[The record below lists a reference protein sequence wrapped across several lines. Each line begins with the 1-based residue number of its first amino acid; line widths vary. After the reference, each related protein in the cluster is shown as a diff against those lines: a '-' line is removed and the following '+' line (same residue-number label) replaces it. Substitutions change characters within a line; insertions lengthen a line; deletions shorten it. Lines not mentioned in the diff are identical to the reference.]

1 MRRDNGELV
10 AFWLEVNENDNR
22 YNAPHGFYDQK
33 HEIEKARLF
42 LDAAK
47 HGVRVVHGIH
57 IGCDSMYPVVED
69 PVKRREAVAW
79 AQGDG
84 TSKGQTLSELAVA
97 WAAGDETRLGGRWN
111 RGNAELL
118 KTLVDEQIRELL
130 PRDEG
135 WMAFI
140 AYDREV
146 ANHDVHWP
154 TTWGMGRQMRVKTR
168 DVVCF
173 DAACWADTQTATRT
187 VKLDQGS
194 FTNYAVA
201 TQTILTYALLLALL
215 LLALLNPHN
224 RRGFVV

>member
-1 MRRDNGELV
+1 M
-10 AFWLEVNENDNR
+10 
-22 YNAPHGFYDQK
+22 
-33 HEIEKARLF
+33 
-42 LDAAK
+42 
-47 HGVRVVHGIH
+47 
-57 IGCDSMYPVVED
+57 
-69 PVKRREAVAW
+69 AW

-130 PRDEG
+130 PKDEG